1 MPDDRKPSTDSGPDQ
16 GTGLAIAPPRADRQP
31 LHANLFSV
39 MQRANT
45 KLTPLFPYMHPG
57 AIVPTGALFIGGPG
71 TDYGQ
76 FFHHNSV
83 DEIIIAFVARDA
95 NLATGQLY
103 NGGRVHGVNS
113 FLKDQTKAGSFALF
127 TITQRQ
133 LDSGPQPESIELV
146 CTACRKRLFIEH
158 WDSATAPD
166 ARELDTPMP
175 SVTGPA
181 LIMPRFN
188 ADPELRKCKECG
200 HQNDPFPN
208 DRWGWVNYWSQSV
221 ALAEGQKVL
230 AEAGASIHQAGATA
244 GGR

>member
-1 MPDDRKPSTDSGPDQ
+1 MPDDLKTSNHVDP
-16 GTGLAIAPPRADRQP
+16 GTELVIGPPRADRQP
-31 LHANLFSV
+31 LHANIFSV

-45 KLTPLFPYMHPG
+45 TLTPLFPYMHPG

-95 NLATGQLY
+95 ALATGQLY

-127 TITQRQ
+127 TVTQRQ
-133 LDSGPQPESIELV
+133 LESGPQPESISLT
-146 CTACRKRLFIEH
+146 CTACRKQVFIEH
-158 WDSATAPD
+158 WDSASAPN
-166 ARELDTPMP
+166 ARELDLPMP

-181 LIMPRFN
+181 VIMERYN
-188 ADPELRKCKECG
+188 AEPELRTCKECG

-208 DRWGWVNYWSQSV
+208 HRWGWVHYHSHST
-221 ALAEGQKVL
+221 VL
-230 AEAGASIHQAGATA
+230 ADANKILHQAGAST